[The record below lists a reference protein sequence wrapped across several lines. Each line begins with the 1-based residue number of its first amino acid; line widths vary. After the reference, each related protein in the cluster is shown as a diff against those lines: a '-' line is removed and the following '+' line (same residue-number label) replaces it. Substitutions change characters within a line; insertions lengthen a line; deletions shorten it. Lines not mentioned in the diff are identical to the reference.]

1 MMASKASYK
10 NGTVRDLQE
19 IYQEATRFLNPKERY
34 DITISIKKSKPKK
47 EGKQS

>member
-1 MMASKASYK
+1 MESVKASYK
-10 NGTVRDLQE
+10 NVATHDLLDAYRD
-19 IYQEATRFLNPKERY
+19 ATRYLKPKERY